1 MAIFHAIIED
11 TKIEALDAIVKG
23 YEYLGYEYSG
33 PRNRKIKAPKFVQ
46 IHSAVLVKGKSNS
59 TNIEVRDL
67 ILKPV
72 VTWKENNRHLFI
84 NTMKSN
90 VFNDVHVYVD
100 AAGNTYYV
108 AVKK

>member
-1 MAIFHAIIED
+1 MAVFHAIVED
-11 TKIEALDAIVKG
+11 IKIEILDAIVKG
-23 YEYLGYEYSG
+23 YDHFG
-33 PRNRKIKAPKFVQ
+33 PHSHKVKAPKSAQ

-84 NTMKSN
+84 NTVKSN
-90 VFNDVHVYVD
+90 IFNNVHVYVD
-100 AAGNTYYV
+100 ATGNTYYF
-108 AVKK
+108 AEK

>member
-23 YEYLGYEYSG
+23 YEYSG
-33 PRNRKIKAPKFVQ
+33 PRSRKIKTPKFVQ
-46 IHSAVLVKGKSNS
+46 IHSAVLVEEKTDIG
-59 TNIEVRDL
+59 VRDL

-72 VTWKENNRHLFI
+72 VTWKENHRHLFLD
-84 NTMKSN
+84 TMKSN

-100 AAGNTYYV
+100 AAGNTYYF
-108 AVKK
+108 AEK